1 LTGKRLQL
9 LKDLVPRLARL
20 GVLAN
25 PALAYL
31 PFVRD
36 TERAA
41 QVLGLMVRLVEV
53 SAPADL
59 PNAFSTMDRERVD
72 AVFVLPDLMLARQA
86 KRGRA
91 QAHDHARSS
100 SRVC

>member
-1 LTGKRLQL
+1 
-9 LKDLVPRLARL
+9 
-20 GVLAN
+20 VLAN